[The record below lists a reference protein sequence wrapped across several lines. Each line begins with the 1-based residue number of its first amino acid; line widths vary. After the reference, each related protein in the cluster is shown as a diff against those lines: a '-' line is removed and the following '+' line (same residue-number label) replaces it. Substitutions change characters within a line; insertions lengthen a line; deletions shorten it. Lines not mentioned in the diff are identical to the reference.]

1 MVVSL
6 QAFKAQAAGLG
17 FNLAGVI
24 PARPAPHLQAYLR
37 WVMAG
42 MQGEMDYLAR
52 PDRLARR
59 QDLNVILPGVKSLAI
74 LALDYHTRSLPAEIA
89 SDPARG
95 RIAAYA
101 WGRDYHALMTPRL
114 GELAEWISVESRAPA
129 LHRVYVDTGAVLE
142 RDHAQQAG
150 LGFIGKNTLLIHP
163 RRGSWFFLG
172 EVLTTAEFD
181 AYDLPGPGPQCGR
194 CERCLAAC
202 PTRAFPAPYQ
212 LDARRCISYLTI
224 EHDGPIPEELRPLIG
239 NRIYGCDDCQ
249 LVCPWNKFAQPSV
262 LADFDAREGFA
273 GEPIVALLAWDEAS
287 FLRRTEGSA
296 IRRIGHVR
304 WLRNLAVAA
313 GNVARLAPGRVA
325 LTQGDLL
332 CAVAPG
338 LDLIV
343 ANLPY
348 VTRQEWTELPDGVKS
363 YEPAL
368 ALDGGLDGLDD
379 IRALLPQAATRLRPG
394 GLVLLEIGWQQGAAA
409 AALARTCFPAARVAV
424 RPDFAGLDRFVAIQ
438 T

>member
-202 PTRAFPAPYQ
+202 PTQAFPEPYV

-224 EHDGPIPEELRPLIG
+224 EHKGWIPAELRPRLG
-239 NRIYGCDDCQ
+239 NWVFGCDICQ
-249 LVCPWNKFAQPSV
+249 AVCPWQRFAVQTLEAAFFPAE
-262 LADFDAREGFA
+262 ADRAAPPLTG
-273 GEPIVALLAWDEAS
+273 LLRLDEAG
-287 FLRRTEGSA
+287 FQARFGGSPLA
-296 IRRIGHVR
+296 RLGRDRLVR
-304 WLRNLAVAA
+304 NACVAA
-313 GNVARLAPGRVA
+313 GNCPPGAKPAPT
-325 LTQGDLL
+325 LSLL
-332 CAVAPG
+332 
-338 LDLIV
+338 L
-343 ANLPY
+343 
-348 VTRQEWTELPDGVKS
+348 E
-363 YEPAL
+363 
-368 ALDGGLDGLDD
+368 
-379 IRALLPQAATRLRPG
+379 ALLTDASP
-394 GLVLLEIGWQQGAAA
+394 LVRGHAGW
-409 AALARTCFPAARVAV
+409 ALARLGAPAAQLRRLADDADPRVRAE
-424 RPDFAGLDRFVAIQ
+424 FARLVAQ
-438 T
+438 VSQSN